1 MFARFRNSE
10 KGDILI
16 LFAGTLILVII
27 FLGLS
32 TDVILAFNKR
42 DKLVEIGKLMSEAR
56 VDLGEEL
63 WHSEEP
69 QSTLREI
76 TWEIAKRNGLEM
88 NQVDVKW
95 IVKQETNSY
104 RASEISIVLTDV
116 YKCSTLK
123 MIGINE
129 LPIKV
134 NIKGGQ
140 DKHTGGTPIWLP
152 GR

>member
-1 MFARFRNSE
+1 MLGKFRDSE
-10 KGDILI
+10 NGDILI
-16 LFAGTLILVII
+16 LFAGTLILVIV

-42 DKLVEIGKLMSEAR
+42 DKLVEVGRLMSEAR

-63 WHSEEP
+63 WHSEDP

-76 TWEIAKRNGLEM
+76 TWEIAEKNGLDK

-95 IVKQETNSY
+95 IVRQQTNSY
-104 RASEISIVLTDV
+104 RASEINIILTDV

-129 LPIKV
+129 FPIKV

-140 DKHTGGTPIWLP
+140 DKNTGGIPIWFP